1 MRTPARRS
9 LVMTAVL
16 LILSTACI
24 LPTAWSNAYA
34 AVPTK
39 DATGGD
45 EILISL
51 LPEAAGMPAPAWLK
65 EGLRVYYRTAGGEIG
80 RSQSQSVAKL
90 SEAPLQKPE
99 DLSVN
104 PLLVRTDVTGIDGK
118 LATTFSTVFVDM
130 SFLPWEDDSSISAT
144 GMGPFWLNTELL
156 KATTAKGLKTEE
168 IQWKI
173 LNQTYDAVKLSYTP
187 VEGPETHYAWIVEKS
202 SGLLLYSA
210 RISRAK
216 PGSAIEVNAVEF
228 YSMRYM
234 GLPWSASSQPAFVK
248 PGFTL
253 AYDGN
258 IQTWHPKTG
267 PGLSVPALVT
277 FRVEKADKKLITA
290 SLTRVFSAEEKYDSK
305 IIIGTSQIGGSFWM
319 PQSIVSKFKVG
330 QVLDRDPITNSII
343 EVSYIGESKDGTG
356 RVVIFE
362 FGKNYKRAWAFR
374 ASDGLLVYWMEDKVI
389 DPVTGTT
396 QKAEWTLK

>member
-9 LVMTAVL
+9 LIISAVL
-16 LILSTACI
+16 LLLSTACI
-24 LPTAWSNAYA
+24 LPTDWSKAFA
-34 AVPTK
+34 AVAPK
-39 DATGGD
+39 DAPGD
-45 EILISL
+45 EVLISL
-51 LPEAAGMPAPAWLK
+51 LPEAATMPAPAWLK
-65 EGLRVYYRTAGGEIG
+65 EGLRVYYRTAGGELG
-80 RSQSQSVAKL
+80 KAQSQAVAKL

-99 DLSVN
+99 DISVS
-104 PLLVRTDVTGIDGK
+104 PLLVRTDVTGIDGR
-118 LATTFSTVFVDM
+118 LATTFSTMFIDM
-130 SFLPWEDDSSISAT
+130 SFLPWEDDSSISST
-144 GMGPFWLNTELL
+144 GMGPFWLNIELL
-156 KATTAKGLKTEE
+156 KGAAAKGLKVEE
-168 IQWKI
+168 TQWKI
-173 LNQTYDAVKLSYTP
+173 LNQTYDAMKISHSIA
-187 VEGPETHYAWIVEKS
+187 EAPETHYVWLVEKS

-210 RISRAK
+210 RISRAR
-216 PGSAIEVNAVEF
+216 PGAAIEVNAVEF

-234 GLPWSASSQPAFVK
+234 GLPWSATSQPEFVK

-258 IQTWHPKTG
+258 IQTWNPKTG

-277 FRVEKADKKLITA
+277 FRVDKADKKLITA
-290 SLTRVFSAEEKYDSK
+290 NLSRVYSADEQYNSR

-343 EVSYIGESKDGTG
+343 EVSYIGETKDGTG

-389 DPVTGTT
+389 DPVSGTT